1 MARLVDV
8 PIWYFRDQ
16 ARTKCTCMQ
25 GGNSQL
31 QSLRM
36 FIVTVAMLDN
46 CPISE
51 QPHPCKSQS
60 LWSMAG
66 QALQYS
72 ILGQISSIF
81 SDICDPTYMQVL
93 CHKYMRCHKYL
104 RPCVTNICDICD
116 PAPQIYAIRCHKYMR
131 CYKYLRSCFTKIC
144 NSVTNICD
152 PVSQIYGIL
161 CQCGV
166 YTGVRFGVNSES
178 RLYDP

>member
-16 ARTKCTCMQ
+16 ARIKCTCMQ

-46 CPISE
+46 CPFSE

-72 ILGQISSIF
+72 GKYRRFFLIYAIPH
-81 SDICDPTYMQVL
+81 IC
-93 CHKYMRCHKYL
+93 RS
-104 RPCVTNICDICD
+104 CVTNICDVICD
-116 PAPQIYAIRCHKYMR
+116 PAPQIYAILRPKYMR
-131 CYKYLRSCFTKIC
+131 SGVINIC
-144 NSVTNICD
+144 DVTNICD
-152 PVSQIYGIL
+152 PVSQRYVI
-161 CQCGV
+161 
-166 YTGVRFGVNSES
+166 R
-178 RLYDP
+178 

>member
-116 PAPQIYAIRCHKYMR
+116 PAPQIYAIN
-131 CYKYLRSCFTKIC
+131 IC
-144 NSVTNICD
+144 DVTNICD
-152 PVSQIYGIL
+152 PVSQRYGIL